1 MYNKKK
7 ENSEN
12 IRFAL
17 SILGAGIVVVAVLI
31 TFIGFTSRLQRGEL
45 NSFDTEISNL
55 FHSKR
60 NPSLTQLVRVVTDFG
75 DVIAYVIIIPII
87 ALLQYRK
94 NKNWQHSIESMIILI
109 SCFLLNLALKFYFG
123 RARPDASLHL
133 VELSDQSLSYPSGHT
148 MTATA
153 FYGFIIYL
161 ALHYF
166 RTAWMKIISIVIL
179 SLTILSIGASRIYLG
194 AHYPTDVLAGFL
206 VGTVWVLICVS
217 LLRYFQF
224 RKLRVH

>member
-1 MYNKKK
+1 MNNKNRD
-7 ENSEN
+7 NSEN
-12 IRFAL
+12 LRFAL
-17 SILGAGIVVVAVLI
+17 SIFGAGIVVVTVLI
-31 TFIGFTSRLQRGEL
+31 IFIGFTSRLQRGEL
-45 NSFDTEISNL
+45 NSFDAEISNWL
-55 FHSKR
+55 HSKR
-60 NPSLTQLVRVVTDFG
+60 TPSLTGLVRIITDFG
-75 DVIAYVIIIPII
+75 DVIAYTIIIPII
-87 ALLQYRK
+87 ALLQYRI

-123 RARPDASLHL
+123 RARPDVSLHL
-133 VELSDQSLSYPSGHT
+133 VELSDQSFSYPSGHT

-166 RTAWMKIISIVIL
+166 RTPWMKIISIVIL
-179 SLTILSIGASRIYLG
+179 TVTILSIGASRIYLG

-206 VGTVWVLICVS
+206 VGTVWVIICVS